1 MIKNERKISE
11 YLALYKERIMARKL
25 KAHEKTKTYQYK
37 IVDGKKIKPVFYSGK
52 LAGLGNYMAGVF
64 VGSGDLVRNSNGRA
78 IPYKQI
84 VESDE

>member
-1 MIKNERKISE
+1 
-11 YLALYKERIMARKL
+11 MARKL

-37 IVDGKKIKPVFYSGK
+37 IVDGKKIKPVLYAGK
-52 LAGLGNYMAGVF
+52 LAGLGKYMAGAF
-64 VGSGDLVRNSNGRA
+64 VDSGDMVCDSNGKA

>member
-1 MIKNERKISE
+1 MT
-11 YLALYKERIMARKL
+11 RKL

-37 IVDGKKIKPVFYSGK
+37 IVGGKRIKPVLYAGK
-52 LAGLGNYMAGVF
+52 LAGFGNYMAGVF
-64 VGSGDLVRNSNGRA
+64 IGSGELVRNSNGKA